1 MMPLHMQSPA
11 QTSAAVDATRWL
23 AVGSLLALIGL
34 CLAWEMWLAPIRP
47 GGSPVI
53 AGIKALPLCI
63 PLAGLLRRRMYTYRW
78 LSLFVWLYFAEGAT
92 RAWGAEGVLLAL
104 CLAEVALSL
113 ILFAACAAHVRIRLK
128 SVHDHPA

>member
-1 MMPLHMQSPA
+1 MQSPA
-11 QTSAAVDATRWL
+11 QPPAHVDATRWV
-23 AVGSLLALIGL
+23 AVASLLALILL

-78 LSLFVWLYFAEGAT
+78 LSLFIWFYFAEGVT
-92 RAWGAEGVLLAL
+92 RAWKAEGLLLAL

-113 ILFAACAAHVRIRLK
+113 VLFAACAAHVRFRLK
-128 SVHDHPA
+128 PAHDKAAG